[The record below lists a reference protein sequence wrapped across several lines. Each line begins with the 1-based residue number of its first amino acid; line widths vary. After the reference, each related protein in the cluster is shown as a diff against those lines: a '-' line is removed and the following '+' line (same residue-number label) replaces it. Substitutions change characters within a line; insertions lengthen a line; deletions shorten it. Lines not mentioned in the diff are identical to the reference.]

1 MRKRALSLVMAAVMA
16 ASLTACSSK
25 PAETTAAATTAAET
39 TTAAAD
45 TTAAEETKAGET
57 AAETTAAAAA
67 SDVDVSAW
75 KDKQVTCIV
84 PYDAGGGTDTVM
96 RALADAAKGS
106 FKNVTVENRAG
117 AGGATGMLAGA
128 NAKADGTTV
137 TMITVELATLEAMGT
152 NAGLTYSQFKPLMMV
167 NSACSAITVNANDD
181 RFNTIEDLIEY
192 SKANEINMGN
202 SGNGAIWHLAAAG
215 LAKETG
221 AQFKHVAYDGAAGAI
236 TDLLGEHIDAVAVS
250 YAEVANYVESG
261 DLKVLAVMSDNR
273 LDSIPDV
280 PTCKEAGYDVVLGTW
295 RGLGVPKDT
304 PDEVVEQLYSIFT
317 QAAESDAFVDFMNKS
332 NNVIEIM
339 DGASFET
346 RIAKDL
352 ETYTALVEDLGL
364 KVK

>member
-1 MRKRALSLVMAAVMA
+1 MMAAAMA
-16 ASLTACSSK
+16 VSLTACSDGSSA
-25 PAETTAAATTAAET
+25 PAETKAAGTETTAAAE
-39 TTAAAD
+39 
-45 TTAAEETKAGET
+45 
-57 AAETTAAAAA
+57 
-67 SDVDVSAW
+67 SAW
-75 KDKQVTCIV
+75 TNEQITAIV

-106 FKNVTVENRAG
+106 FKNITVENRAG

-128 NAKADGTTV
+128 NSKPDGKTI

-152 NAGLTYSQFKPLMMV
+152 NAGLTYTQFKPIMMV
-167 NSACSAITVNANDD
+167 NSACSAITVNAKDD
-181 RFNTIEDLIEY
+181 RFNTIEDFINY
-192 SKANEINMGN
+192 AKDNEVSVGN

-221 AQFKHVAYDGAAGAI
+221 AQFKHVGYDGAAGAI
-236 TDLLGEHIDAVAVS
+236 TDLLGEHIDAVSVS

-273 LDSIPDV
+273 LESLPDV

-304 PDEVVEQLYSIFT
+304 PDEVVNELYDIFT
-317 QAAESDAFVDFMNKS
+317 AAAQSDAFVEFMNNS
-332 NNVIEIM
+332 NNVIDIL
-339 DGASFET
+339 DGKAFEE

-352 ETYTALVEDLGL
+352 EIYTALVTDLGL
-364 KVK
+364 KVQ

>member
-1 MRKRALSLVMAAVMA
+1 MKRKVLALMMAAAMA
-16 ASLTACSSK
+16 VSLTACSDGSSA
-25 PAETTAAATTAAET
+25 PAETKATGTETTAAAE
-39 TTAAAD
+39 
-45 TTAAEETKAGET
+45 
-57 AAETTAAAAA
+57 
-67 SDVDVSAW
+67 SAW
-75 KDKQVTCIV
+75 TNEQITAIV

-106 FKNVTVENRAG
+106 FKNITVENRAG

-128 NAKADGTTV
+128 NSKPDGKTI

-152 NAGLTYSQFKPLMMV
+152 NAGLTYTQFKPIMMV
-167 NSACSAITVNANDD
+167 NSACSAITVNAKDD
-181 RFNTIEDLIEY
+181 RFNTIEDFINY
-192 SKANEINMGN
+192 AKDNEVSVGN

-221 AQFKHVAYDGAAGAI
+221 AQFKHVGYDGAAGAI
-236 TDLLGEHIDAVAVS
+236 TDLLGEHIDAVSVS

-273 LDSIPDV
+273 LESLPDV

-304 PDEVVEQLYSIFT
+304 PDEVVNELYDIFT
-317 QAAESDAFVDFMNKS
+317 AAAQSDAFVEFMNNS
-332 NNVIEIM
+332 NNVIDIL
-339 DGASFET
+339 DGKAFEE

-352 ETYTALVEDLGL
+352 EIYTALVTDLGL
-364 KVK
+364 KVQ